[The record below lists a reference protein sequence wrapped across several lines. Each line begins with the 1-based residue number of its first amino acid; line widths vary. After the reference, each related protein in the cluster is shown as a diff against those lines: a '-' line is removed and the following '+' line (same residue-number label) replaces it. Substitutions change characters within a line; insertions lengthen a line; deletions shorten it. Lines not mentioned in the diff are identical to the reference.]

1 MRQIS
6 PAAQQAVDDIA
17 RRHGF
22 GTEATLVMLDGLGHS
37 PQVEDP
43 ARFERALLA
52 AIGPRP
58 R

>member
-1 MRQIS
+1 M
-6 PAAQQAVDDIA
+6 PN
-17 RRHGF
+17 
-22 GTEATLVMLDGLGHS
+22 ATLVMLDGLGHS